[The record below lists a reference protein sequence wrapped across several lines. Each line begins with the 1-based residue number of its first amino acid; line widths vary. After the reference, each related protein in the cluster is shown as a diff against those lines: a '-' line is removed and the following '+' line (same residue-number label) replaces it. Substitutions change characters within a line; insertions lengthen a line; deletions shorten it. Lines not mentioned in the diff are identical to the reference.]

1 MSSSDSTQA
10 QIPNGGLVTYQCL
23 PSLSRI
29 LYQIA
34 QFSPK
39 MRLSESLFLREIIQA
54 HYHRSLRFIA
64 KCQEIFVFVLFGF
77 LYARERKKNESIENQ
92 SVKT

>member
-10 QIPNGGLVTYQCL
+10 QIPNVGLVTYQCL

-29 LYQIA
+29 LHQIV
-34 QFSPK
+34 QFSCK
-39 MRLSESLFLREIIQA
+39 MRLSAQFFLQEIIQA
-54 HYHRSLRFIA
+54 HYHWSLLYRKVSGDFV
-64 KCQEIFVFVLFGF
+64 FVFVLFEF
-77 LYARERKKNESIENQ
+77 LYAQENESIENQ